1 MVVHW
6 DGKLMAFLDYKDTD
20 DHLPVLVSGV
30 NGTKLLG
37 VPALPSSTTKADLK
51 HGNIVCVATKNLLVD
66 WKCDKNIISMVFDTT
81 SSNTG

>member
-6 DGKLMAFLDYKDTD
+6 DGKLMASLDYKDTD
-20 DHLPVLVSGV
+20 DRLPVLVSGV

-51 HGNIVCVATKNLLVD
+51 HCIVVSVAT
-66 WKCDKNIISMVFDTT
+66 
-81 SSNTG
+81 